1 MTYARQGT
9 PQTYARH
16 SGENSRRV
24 QIEGVAAAALKKS
37 QARLTA
43 VAGIFAI
50 GFLVLAGRVVDLT
63 LVRIP
68 ELFAAPPVVTALAFR
83 PDITDRNGILLA
95 TSLKGVSLYAN
106 PRDIPNPKQAARHL
120 AAIIPGLDQAATV
133 ARLSSEKSFVWLERH
148 LGPRQQDAI
157 NRLGIPGLNF
167 EPTVKRIYPQGRHAA
182 HVIGY
187 VGIDSEGLG
196 GIEKTLD
203 YEGRQDETRAQVLS
217 IDLRV
222 QNALREELIWA
233 VAEFRAIGA
242 AGVVMD
248 VATGEILALV
258 SLPDFDPNR
267 IDQSINDQR
276 FNRATLAVYEMG
288 STFKTFTTANALE
301 IGTVNLKS
309 GYDASEPIRVARFI
323 IRDDHAKNRWL
334 SVPEILVYSSNIGA
348 AKMALD
354 IGSERQRKFLGD
366 LGLLRAAEIE
376 LPEVGSPLSPT
387 PWREIN
393 TMTIAFGHGVAVS
406 PVQLA
411 NAFATIIN
419 GGVHHVPTLFKR
431 VPGART
437 PGKRVLSEHVSA
449 DMRHLLR
456 RIVVEGTG
464 KKAAAPGYV
473 VGGKTGTAE
482 KAKAGGYNR
491 KALIASFV
499 GAFPMNDPRYV
510 VLALL
515 DEPKG
520 NESTFNFASAGW
532 TAAPT
537 VGRIISRIAPIL
549 AVKPIDEDDR
559 QLMAAAWTP

>member
-1 MTYARQGT
+1 
-9 PQTYARH
+9 
-16 SGENSRRV
+16 
-24 QIEGVAAAALKKS
+24 
-37 QARLTA
+37 
-43 VAGIFAI
+43 
-50 GFLVLAGRVVDLT
+50 
-63 LVRIP
+63 
-68 ELFAAPPVVTALAFR
+68 
-83 PDITDRNGILLA
+83 
-95 TSLKGVSLYAN
+95 
-106 PRDIPNPKQAARHL
+106 
-120 AAIIPGLDQAATV
+120 
-133 ARLSSEKSFVWLERH
+133 
-148 LGPRQQDAI
+148 
-157 NRLGIPGLNF
+157 
-167 EPTVKRIYPQGRHAA
+167 
-182 HVIGY
+182 
-187 VGIDSEGLG
+187 
-196 GIEKTLD
+196 
-203 YEGRQDETRAQVLS
+203 
-217 IDLRV
+217 
-222 QNALREELIWA
+222 
-233 VAEFRAIGA
+233 
-242 AGVVMD
+242 
-248 VATGEILALV
+248 
-258 SLPDFDPNR
+258 
-267 IDQSINDQR
+267 
-276 FNRATLAVYEMG
+276 MG